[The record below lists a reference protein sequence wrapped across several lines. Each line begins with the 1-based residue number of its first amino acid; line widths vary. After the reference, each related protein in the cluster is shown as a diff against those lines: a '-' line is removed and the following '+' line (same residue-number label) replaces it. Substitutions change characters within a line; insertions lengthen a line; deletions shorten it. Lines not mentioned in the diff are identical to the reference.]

1 MYSLAC
7 ILMIVTDAIV
17 QVGFLRKDTV
27 DDWIVGCVYVF
38 FGAKNAWEP
47 KGSVDR
53 ILPMEHSIAIVK
65 EVLGPMPAYMCFV
78 SEP

>member
-1 MYSLAC
+1 
-7 ILMIVTDAIV
+7 MIVTDETL

-38 FGAKNAWEP
+38 FGVKNAWVP

-53 ILPMEHSIAIVK
+53 DLPMEHSIAIVK

-78 SEP
+78 VEP